1 MGKDM
6 NIRRRRRVLEETAS
20 FLFWP
25 SKPLSAGIFPSIP
38 AMKTMGSLH
47 SFD

>member
-25 SKPLSAGIFPSIP
+25 SKPTLGGDFSPP
-38 AMKTMGSLH
+38 
-47 SFD
+47 